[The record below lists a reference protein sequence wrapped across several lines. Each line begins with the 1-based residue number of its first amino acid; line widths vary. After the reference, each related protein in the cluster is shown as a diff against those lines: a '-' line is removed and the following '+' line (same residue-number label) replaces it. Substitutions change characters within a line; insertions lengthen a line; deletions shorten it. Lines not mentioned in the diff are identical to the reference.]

1 MLWRNLDLF
10 AIIECESD
18 FCCEVRELKPVIRA
32 IAFDLDDTLLRDDR
46 TISDETVSVLR
57 RASEAGIF
65 ILPAS
70 GRTYCSMAGF
80 VARIGCA
87 SRVICANGAVIAQPD
102 GTTLHELTIP
112 ADIARQV
119 ARFAKA
125 RGCYCQT
132 YAGDCFYY
140 NQQGDYAR
148 AYAES
153 SSLRG
158 VYVGDLEQHLSAPTT
173 KLLMMAPPEQVVQM
187 LAEAQAQFGESV
199 ALTCSKPYFL
209 EVNPPLATKG
219 HALSVCA
226 EEMGFPLS
234 QCMAFGDSLN
244 DVSMLRAAGYGVCMG
259 NGREDVKRMGF
270 AVCGTNQEDGVARYI
285 QRILFD

>member
-1 MLWRNLDLF
+1 M
-10 AIIECESD
+10 
-18 FCCEVRELKPVIRA
+18 RELKPVIRA

-57 RASEAGIF
+57 RASKAGIL

-80 VARIGCA
+80 AKRIGCA

-119 ARFAKA
+119 ARFAKE

-140 NQQGDYAR
+140 NQQGIMPAR
-148 AYAES
+148 IRKARPCAACTSAIWS
-153 SSLRG
+153 SIYLRRRR
-158 VYVGDLEQHLSAPTT
+158 S
-173 KLLMMAPPEQVVQM
+173 
-187 LAEAQAQFGESV
+187 
-199 ALTCSKPYFL
+199 C
-209 EVNPPLATKG
+209 
-219 HALSVCA
+219 
-226 EEMGFPLS
+226 
-234 QCMAFGDSLN
+234 
-244 DVSMLRAAGYGVCMG
+244 
-259 NGREDVKRMGF
+259 
-270 AVCGTNQEDGVARYI
+270 
-285 QRILFD
+285 

>member
-1 MLWRNLDLF
+1 
-10 AIIECESD
+10 
-18 FCCEVRELKPVIRA
+18 VRELRPVIRA

-57 RASEAGIF
+57 RASEAGIL

-80 VARIGCA
+80 AKRIGCA

-119 ARFAKA
+119 ARFAKE

-153 SSLRG
+153 SSLHG

-173 KLLMMAPPEQVVQM
+173 KLLMMAPPVT
-187 LAEAQAQFGESV
+187 ACAW
-199 ALTCSKPYFL
+199 
-209 EVNPPLATKG
+209 ATG
-219 HALSVCA
+219 
-226 EEMGFPLS
+226 
-234 QCMAFGDSLN
+234 
-244 DVSMLRAAGYGVCMG
+244 
-259 NGREDVKRMGF
+259 
-270 AVCGTNQEDGVARYI
+270 ART
-285 QRILFD
+285 

>member
-1 MLWRNLDLF
+1 M
-10 AIIECESD
+10 
-18 FCCEVRELKPVIRA
+18 RELKPVIRA

-119 ARFAKA
+119 ARFAQV

-187 LAEAQAQFGESV
+187 LAEAQAQFGDSV

-285 QRILFD
+285 QQILFY

>member
-1 MLWRNLDLF
+1 M
-10 AIIECESD
+10 
-18 FCCEVRELKPVIRA
+18 
-32 IAFDLDDTLLRDDR
+32 
-46 TISDETVSVLR
+46 
-57 RASEAGIF
+57 
-65 ILPAS
+65 PAHM
-70 GRTYCSMAGF
+70 R
-80 VARIGCA
+80 
-87 SRVICANGAVIAQPD
+87 
-102 GTTLHELTIP
+102 
-112 ADIARQV
+112 
-119 ARFAKA
+119 KA
-125 RGCYCQT
+125 RPCAACT
-132 YAGDCFYY
+132 
-140 NQQGDYAR
+140 
-148 AYAES
+148 
-153 SSLRG
+153 
-158 VYVGDLEQHLSAPTT
+158 SAPTT

>member
-1 MLWRNLDLF
+1 M
-10 AIIECESD
+10 
-18 FCCEVRELKPVIRA
+18 KPVIRA

-57 RASEAGIF
+57 RASAAGIF

-80 VARIGCA
+80 AKRIGCA

-119 ARFAKA
+119 ARFAKE

-153 SSLRG
+153 SSLHG
-158 VYVGDLEQHLSAPTT
+158 VYVGDLEQYLTAPTT
-173 KLLMMAPPEQVVQM
+173 KLLMMAPPKQVVQM

-234 QCMAFGDSLN
+234 QCMAFGDGTN
-244 DVSMLRAAGYGVCMG
+244 DYSMLLAAGLGVAMANASEEVQSCAD
-259 NGREDVKRMGF
+259 EVTQ
-270 AVCGTNQEDGVARYI
+270 TNDEDGVAQMIERV
-285 QRILFD
+285 LGL

>member
-10 AIIECESD
+10 AIIERESD

-57 RASEAGIF
+57 RASEAGIL

-87 SRVICANGAVIAQPD
+87 NRVICANGAVIAQPD

-119 ARFAKA
+119 AGSPRSADATARRTRAIASTIISRGIMPAHMQKA
-125 RGCYCQT
+125 RPCAACT
-132 YAGDCFYY
+132 SAIW
-140 NQQGDYAR
+140 
-148 AYAES
+148 S
-153 SSLRG
+153 SIYLRRRR
-158 VYVGDLEQHLSAPTT
+158 S
-173 KLLMMAPPEQVVQM
+173 
-187 LAEAQAQFGESV
+187 
-199 ALTCSKPYFL
+199 C
-209 EVNPPLATKG
+209 
-219 HALSVCA
+219 
-226 EEMGFPLS
+226 
-234 QCMAFGDSLN
+234 
-244 DVSMLRAAGYGVCMG
+244 
-259 NGREDVKRMGF
+259 
-270 AVCGTNQEDGVARYI
+270 
-285 QRILFD
+285 

>member
-1 MLWRNLDLF
+1 MRT
-10 AIIECESD
+10 AIA
-18 FCCEVRELKPVIRA
+18 A

-57 RASEAGIF
+57 RASEAGIL

-87 SRVICANGAVIAQPD
+87 SRVICANGAVIATPD
-102 GTTLHELTIP
+102 GQVLHELTIP
-112 ADIARQV
+112 TDIARRV
-119 ARFAKA
+119 ARFARE

-140 NQQGDYAR
+140 NQEGDYAR

-158 VYVGDLEQHLSAPTT
+158 VYVGDLEQYLTAPTS
-173 KLLMMAPPEQVVQM
+173 KLLMMAPPEQVTRM
-187 LAEAQAQFGESV
+187 LAEAQSLFGDAV
-199 ALTCSKPYFL
+199 ALTSSKPYFL

-219 HALSVCA
+219 HALRVCA

-234 QCMAFGDSLN
+234 QCVAFGDSLN
-244 DVSMLRAAGYGVCMG
+244 DVSMLRAAGHGVCMG
-259 NGREDVKRMGF
+259 NGRADVQRMGF
-270 AVCGTNQEDGVARYI
+270 AVCGTNQEDGVARYLR
-285 QRILFD
+285 QMLFD

>member
-1 MLWRNLDLF
+1 MMKRFCACLLTALLMMSSAFAAVGVDAFVADKDENYIPIPAAYEVYTTFKNLDDYGF
-10 AIIECESD
+10 MNHPED
-18 FCCEVRELKPVIRA
+18 
-32 IAFDLDDTLLRDDR
+32 
-46 TISDETVSVLR
+46 
-57 RASEAGIF
+57 IF
-65 ILPAS
+65 IGKDNLI
-70 GRTYCSMAGF
+70 Y
-80 VARIGCA
+80 VADTENN
-87 SRVICANGAVIAQPD
+87 RVLVMNREGVVLEEITEACGKKLSKP
-102 GTTLHELTIP
+102 
-112 ADIARQV
+112 
-119 ARFAKA
+119 
-125 RGCYCQT
+125 
-132 YAGDCFYY
+132 
-140 NQQGDYAR
+140 
-148 AYAES
+148 
-153 SSLRG
+153 RG

-173 KLLMMAPPEQVVQM
+173 KLLMMAPPEQIVQM

-285 QRILFD
+285 QQILFD

>member
-1 MLWRNLDLF
+1 M
-10 AIIECESD
+10 
-18 FCCEVRELKPVIRA
+18 KPVIRA

-80 VARIGCA
+80 AKRIGCA

-119 ARFAKA
+119 ARFAKE

-173 KLLMMAPPEQVVQM
+173 KLLMMAPPQQVVQM

-219 HALSVCA
+219 THCPSVRRKWA
-226 EEMGFPLS
+226 SHFPS
-234 QCMAFGDSLN
+234 AWRS
-244 DVSMLRAAGYGVCMG
+244 ATA
-259 NGREDVKRMGF
+259 
-270 AVCGTNQEDGVARYI
+270 
-285 QRILFD
+285 